1 MLKLNK
7 NITLTGVSEVN
18 GQQVVYMSSTI
29 NTEGNNNTN
38 TTKTITNKE
47 LYNANVE
54 AARADMAAFESEVFK
69 VEDEIKVG
77 INNEVK

>member
-7 NITLTGVSEVN
+7 NITLTGVSEIN

-47 LYNANVE
+47 LYNANLEV
-54 AARADMAAFESEVFK
+54 ARADMAAFESEVFK
-69 VEDEIKVG
+69 VEDEINGGV
-77 INNEVK
+77 NNEVK

>member
-1 MLKLNK
+1 MLKINK
-7 NITLTGVSEVN
+7 NIILYGVSEIN
-18 GQQVVYMSSTI
+18 GQQIVYMSATI